1 MKFDKKKGSTIL
13 SAIFLLTIVVSF
25 SMLLFALVASSS
37 LLNKYQ
43 DNIVQKSI
51 ITSKIHKD
59 FVQDSMIDDTYDYLI
74 DVIENGSNTNQ
85 KAVVV
90 YKTNVRSINNIYY
103 YCIYDSAE
111 NKVIAEQ
118 SDNFYITN
126 ISGDFYLA
134 NIVKIL

>member
-51 ITSKIHKD
+51 ITSKIHRD
-59 FVQDSMIDDTYDYLI
+59 FVQDSTIDDTYDYLI
-74 DVIENGSNTNQ
+74 DVIENDSNTNQ

-103 YCIYDSAE
+103 YCIYDFAE